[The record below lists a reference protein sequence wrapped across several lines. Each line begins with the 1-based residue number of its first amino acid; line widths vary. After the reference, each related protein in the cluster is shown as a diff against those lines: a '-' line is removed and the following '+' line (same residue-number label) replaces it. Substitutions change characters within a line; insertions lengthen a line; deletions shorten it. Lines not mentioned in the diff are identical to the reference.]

1 MANQQLG
8 EETRWITGVT
18 ASKTPTENSARI
30 HDCTDKLHTKKQTCT
45 LKYKTSDR
53 FMHGLKIYVP
63 LMHRYNPFPPK
74 SKKHTQTQAQM
85 MHNDNN
91 LHFANYFND
100 PNFIVLCKSLELPH
114 ISLYFT
120 SKEQEL
126 LVLCIFL
133 KASERCFTV
142 VLWVLATFS
151 HIFSPV
157 VVLF

>member
-1 MANQQLG
+1 MDHWSDSQQN
-8 EETRWITGVT
+8 THRKF
-18 ASKTPTENSARI
+18 SKDPW
-30 HDCTDKLHTKKQTCT
+30 LHRQAAHKKQTCT

-74 SKKHTQTQAQM
+74 SKKHTQTQEQM

-91 LHFANYFND
+91 LHFVNYFND
-100 PNFIVLCKSLELPH
+100 PNFIVLCKSLELPR

-133 KASERCFTV
+133 KASERSFTV

-157 VVLF
+157 LVLF

>member
-1 MANQQLG
+1 
-8 EETRWITGVT
+8 
-18 ASKTPTENSARI
+18 
-30 HDCTDKLHTKKQTCT
+30 
-45 LKYKTSDR
+45 
-53 FMHGLKIYVP
+53 MHGLKIYVP

-74 SKKHTQTQAQM
+74 SKKHTQAQM

-91 LHFANYFND
+91 LHFVNYFND
-100 PNFIVLCKSLELPH
+100 PNFIVLCKSLELPR

-133 KASERCFTV
+133 KASERSFTV